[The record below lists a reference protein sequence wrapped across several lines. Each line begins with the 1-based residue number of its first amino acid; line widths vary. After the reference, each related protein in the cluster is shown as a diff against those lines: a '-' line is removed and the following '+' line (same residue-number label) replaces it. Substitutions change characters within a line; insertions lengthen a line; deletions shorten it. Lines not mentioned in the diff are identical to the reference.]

1 MGNILSTTGGG
12 KLASLIKLASSV
24 ANIPGDAAECGVWR
38 GGSLCAIAK
47 VLPGKTVYGFDTF
60 SGLPKEAWSNCE
72 IHNVGDFRD
81 SSLEIVRENTAK
93 FPNIILVPGIFPQT
107 CGQLSD
113 RSFAFVYLDF
123 DFYLSTRDAL
133 AWFLPRMEIGG
144 VIVFDDY
151 EWKHCPGVKL
161 AIDEFGLDVEQTVP
175 HQAAHLVRAKR

>member
-1 MGNILSTTGGG
+1 M
-12 KLASLIKLASSV
+12 
-24 ANIPGDAAECGVWR
+24 
-38 GGSLCAIAK
+38 
-47 VLPGKTVYGFDTF
+47 
-60 SGLPKEAWSNCE
+60 
-72 IHNVGDFRD
+72 
-81 SSLEIVRENTAK
+81 
-93 FPNIILVPGIFPQT
+93 PGIFPQT